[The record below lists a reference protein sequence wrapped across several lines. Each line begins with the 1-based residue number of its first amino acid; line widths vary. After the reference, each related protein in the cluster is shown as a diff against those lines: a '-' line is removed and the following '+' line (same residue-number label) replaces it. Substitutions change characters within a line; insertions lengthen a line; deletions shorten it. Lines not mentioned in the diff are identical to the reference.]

1 MYCDRC
7 HQNFEGSVH
16 RHNRM
21 YHNERSSGFN
31 VRLRNAELQ
40 PLQANQVH
48 DLQSLDR
55 NQIRDILVFE
65 LTERYNRFSTNMR
78 LLNVPLRFLRK
89 MFIHTSKKPPILA
102 YSACSPL
109 LSMMANVPD
118 VPAAL
123 VSTSEV
129 IYTRKSV
136 LVCIDSIYF
145 VSRFIINFKKCSMY
159 FIDFISQ
166 AQSAQLIKCD
176 YCNAM
181 VQPSKIHEHF
191 CALHPGDAY
200 NRYLQEL
207 ISALQQTFDRF
218 QIILDNIP
226 LFTYTVQK
234 NLLLVNLDFQNDLS
248 EQIEL
253 TMHSADTARV
263 DQTLRDPG
271 VIGSANVAN
280 VPDYS
285 YNAQSDRDEQTMR
298 PAGAAC
304 LQLMQELSKV
314 RVFDHSAQSEQTI
327 GPAGSVIFD
336 SIEKESIPRIPKK
349 LADYDRLKLI
359 GSVSEFCRL
368 YHHFFK

>member
-1 MYCDRC
+1 MHY
-7 HQNFEGSVH
+7 
-16 RHNRM
+16 
-21 YHNERSSGFN
+21 
-31 VRLRNAELQ
+31 
-40 PLQANQVH
+40 
-48 DLQSLDR
+48 
-55 NQIRDILVFE
+55 IRE
-65 LTERYNRFSTNMR
+65 T
-78 LLNVPLRFLRK
+78 
-89 MFIHTSKKPPILA
+89 
-102 YSACSPL
+102 
-109 LSMMANVPD
+109 
-118 VPAAL
+118 
-123 VSTSEV
+123 
-129 IYTRKSV
+129 
-136 LVCIDSIYF
+136 
-145 VSRFIINFKKCSMY
+145 
-159 FIDFISQ
+159 
-166 AQSAQLIKCD
+166 
-176 YCNAM
+176 
-181 VQPSKIHEHF
+181 
-191 CALHPGDAY
+191 
-200 NRYLQEL
+200 QEL

-248 EQIEL
+248 KQIEQIEL

-298 PAGAAC
+298 PAGAASV
-304 LQLMQELSKV
+304 QLMQELSKV